1 MRVSV
6 YSREAIESV
15 IADGKFPK
23 NTAVIGF
30 CDPELKHID
39 KDYSRVDYSSACEEY
54 KKAMDSL
61 VAAETELL
69 NTYPQIRELFDKYQS
84 AQFELISINN
94 RQEFVNGFR
103 IGGQVVMEMLRSIE

>member
-1 MRVSV
+1 MSIIEEMYNGDLFPIGT
-6 YSREAIESV
+6 YS
-15 IADGKFPK
+15 
-23 NTAVIGF
+23 N
-30 CDPELKHID
+30 
-39 KDYSRVDYSSACEEY
+39 SSKEY

-84 AQFELISINN
+84 AQIELISINN

-103 IGGQVVMEMLRSIE
+103 IGGQMVMEMLRPVG

>member
-1 MRVSV
+1 MDRPLTSLNLFLRRITMNIIEEMYNGDLFPVGT
-6 YSREAIESV
+6 YSNS
-15 IADGKFPK
+15 
-23 NTAVIGF
+23 
-30 CDPELKHID
+30 
-39 KDYSRVDYSSACEEY
+39 CEEY

-103 IGGQVVMEMLRSIE
+103 IGGQMVMEMLRPIE

>member
-6 YSREAIESV
+6 FSRKAIEAI
-15 IADGKFPK
+15 IADGKFPE
-23 NTAVIGF
+23 NTAVISI

-39 KDYSRVDYSSACEEY
+39 KDDSRVDYSSACEEY

-69 NTYPQIRELFDKYQS
+69 NTYPQIRGLFDKYQS

-103 IGGQVVMEMLRSIE
+103 IGGQMVMEMLRPIE

>member
-1 MRVSV
+1 MNIIEEMYNGDLFPVGT
-6 YSREAIESV
+6 YS
-15 IADGKFPK
+15 
-23 NTAVIGF
+23 N
-30 CDPELKHID
+30 
-39 KDYSRVDYSSACEEY
+39 SSKGY

-84 AQFELISINN
+84 AQIELISINN

>member
-1 MRVSV
+1 MSIIEKMYNGDLFPVGT
-6 YSREAIESV
+6 YSHDS
-15 IADGKFPK
+15 K
-23 NTAVIGF
+23 
-30 CDPELKHID
+30 
-39 KDYSRVDYSSACEEY
+39 EY

-84 AQFELISINN
+84 AQIEFISINN

-103 IGGQVVMEMLRSIE
+103 IGGQMVLEMLRPIK